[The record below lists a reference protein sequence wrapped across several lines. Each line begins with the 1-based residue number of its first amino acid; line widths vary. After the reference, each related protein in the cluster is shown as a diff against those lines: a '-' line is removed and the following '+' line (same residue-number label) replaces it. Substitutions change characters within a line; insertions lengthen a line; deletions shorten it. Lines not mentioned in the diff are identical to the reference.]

1 MSTQTTT
8 ASTSSKQSWL
18 LALVRL
24 REIGIVFFIVLLVI
38 AVSIRSPYF
47 LSVDN
52 FRDILLNISILTIV
66 ALAQAMVIITGG
78 IDLSVSSTIG
88 LVAMMVAFV
97 VARLAGFPPWLAVPL
112 GMLLGVVLGSVNGL
126 LIAGGGLPPII
137 ATLGTFSIYR
147 GLVFFYSGG
156 TWINAFEL
164 PAAFKEIAKGTP
176 LGVPNLILFA
186 VVVAILI
193 YYFLNHTRLG
203 RDIYAVGSN
212 KLAAQM
218 AGVRVSRTIFMVYL
232 ISGMLAGLAGVLW
245 ASRFESAQTNTAL
258 GFELQTV
265 AASVVGGVSV
275 LGGSGTVPGVILG
288 AFLLGIIN
296 NALTLVRISPFWQL
310 AAQGLLI
317 LLAVIVDFVISRQ
330 LGRMVAVRRRA

>member
-1 MSTQTTT
+1 VAAKTTSDNSTRQG
-8 ASTSSKQSWL
+8 WL
-18 LALVRL
+18 LALMRL
-24 REIGIVFFIVLLVI
+24 REAGIVFFILVLVA

-47 LSVDN
+47 FSIDN
-52 FRDILLNISILTIV
+52 FRDILLNISILSIV

-97 VARLAGFPPWLAVPL
+97 VARLAGFPPWLALPL
-112 GMLLGVVLGSVNGL
+112 GMLLGCVLGSVNGL

-176 LGVPNLILFA
+176 LGVPNLILIA
-186 VVVAILI
+186 VLVVLLVF
-193 YYFLNHTRLG
+193 YFLNYTRLG

-218 AGVRVSRTIFMVYL
+218 AGVRVTRTIFMVYL
-232 ISGMLAGLAGVLW
+232 ISGMLSGLAGVLW
-245 ASRFESAQTNTAL
+245 ASRYESAQTNTAL

-275 LGGSGTVPGVILG
+275 LGGSGSVPGVILG
-288 AFLLGIIN
+288 AFLLGIIT

-330 LGRMVAVRRRA
+330 LQRMVAVRRRA

>member
-1 MSTQTTT
+1 MATQTT
-8 ASTSSKQSWL
+8 ANPSSKPSLL

-38 AVSIRSPYF
+38 AVSIRSPAF
-47 LSVDN
+47 LTVDN
-52 FRDILLNISILTIV
+52 FRDILLNISILLIV
-66 ALAQAMVIITGG
+66 ALGQAMVIITGG

-97 VARLAGFPPWLAVPL
+97 VARLAGFPPWLALPL
-112 GMLLGVVLGSVNGL
+112 GMALGAVLGSVNGL
-126 LIAGGGLPPII
+126 LIARGGLPPII

-164 PAAFKEIAKGTP
+164 PVEFKEIAKGTP
-176 LGVPNLILFA
+176 LGVPNLILIA
-186 VVVAILI
+186 LVVVLLV
-193 YYFLNHTRLG
+193 YYFLNFTRLG
-203 RDIYAVGSN
+203 RDIYAVGGN

-232 ISGMLAGLAGVLW
+232 ISGTLAGLAGVLW

-275 LGGSGTVPGVILG
+275 LGGSGTVLGVVLG

>member
-1 MSTQTTT
+1 V
-8 ASTSSKQSWL
+8 AAKTSSDTSTRQSWL

-24 REIGIVFFIVLLVI
+24 REVGIVFFILVLVA

-47 LSVDN
+47 LSIEN
-52 FRDILLNISILTIV
+52 FRDILLNISILSIV

-97 VARLAGFPPWLAVPL
+97 VARLAGFPPWLALPL
-112 GMLLGVVLGSVNGL
+112 GMALGCVLGSVNGL

-137 ATLGTFSIYR
+137 ATLGTYSIYR

-164 PAAFKEIAKGTP
+164 PEAFKEIAKGTP
-176 LGVPNLILFA
+176 LGVPNLILIA
-186 VVVAILI
+186 IVVVLLV
-193 YYFLNHTRLG
+193 YYFLNYTRLG

-218 AGVRVSRTIFMVYL
+218 AGVRVNRTIFMVYL
-232 ISGMLAGLAGVLW
+232 ISGMLSGLAGVLW

-275 LGGSGTVPGVILG
+275 LGGSGSVPGVLLG

-330 LGRMVAVRRRA
+330 LQRMVAVRRRA